1 MLLFF
6 YKKSRQQ
13 NRKHAAV
20 LHSCARDIIGHHIC
34 QIKVEGD
41 IFKFQTLVMYF
52 DFIWII
58 GCTSSI
64 LFENLY
70 VVKQSVFRNDIE
82 NLYILLTIFW
92 SLWIAKECPTIT
104 DIADMCKWNAYVALN
119 IMWTPPLKPIHLN
132 FLGSNNIICVSSN

>member
-1 MLLFF
+1 MLLFL

-34 QIKVEGD
+34 QIKIEYD
-41 IFKFQTLVMYF
+41 LFKFQTLVMYF
-52 DFIWII
+52 YFILMIW
-58 GCTSSI
+58 CPSSI
-64 LFENLY
+64 LY
-70 VVKQSVFRNDIE
+70 VFINSVFRNDIE
-82 NLYILLTIFW
+82 ILYISLTIFW
-92 SLWIAKECPTIT
+92 SLWIAEECPTIT

-119 IMWTPPLKPIHLN
+119 IMWTPPSKLIHLN